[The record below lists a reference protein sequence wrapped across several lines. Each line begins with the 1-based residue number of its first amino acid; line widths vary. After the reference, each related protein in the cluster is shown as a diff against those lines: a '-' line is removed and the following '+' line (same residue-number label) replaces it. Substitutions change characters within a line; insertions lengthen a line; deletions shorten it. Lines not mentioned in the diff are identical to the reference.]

1 MFINYEHMLHLIRKN
16 SVRINI
22 NDPNISFFDRNTFSS
37 VENMHKYTTEM
48 TNENNLQRQ
57 DRNRYTLRHYFSEE
71 SSTTV

>member
-1 MFINYEHMLHLIRKN
+1 
-16 SVRINI
+16 
-22 NDPNISFFDRNTFSS
+22 
-37 VENMHKYTTEM
+37 MHKYTTEM